1 MPATS
6 SVTPLN
12 AAVAST
18 EGPDPT
24 DCARSARS
32 AVTAGRDRD
41 ADGAGAGVA
50 AGGCFGPTSVPTG
63 LTFPSTAKPQF
74 SRLLPALISVSAGQC
89 SRLTISVTPCR
100 LAIPT

>member
-1 MPATS
+1 MPAAS
-6 SVTPLN
+6 SVAPLN

-18 EGPDPT
+18 EGPEPT

-32 AVTAGRDRD
+32 AMTVLRDGD
-41 ADGAGAGVA
+41 ANADGAGVA

-74 SRLLPALISVSAGQC
+74 RSLLPAVNSVSAGQC
-89 SRLTISVTPCR
+89 SRLTISVTPGR
-100 LAIPT
+100 RAIPT